1 MRLVFFG
8 TPEFAVATL
17 QAVLA
22 QPDIEVVGVV
32 TQPDRKR
39 GRGNQLIPSP
49 VKLLALEH
57 QIPIEQP
64 ARIKKSAESI
74 EWLRSLNAD
83 VFVVVAYGQILSQE
97 ILDIPKQGCI
107 NVHGSLLPAYRGAAP
122 IQRCLVDG
130 VTETGITTMQMDVG
144 MDTGAMLLKAAVTV
158 PPLMNAGELGEI
170 LAQTGAE
177 LLVQTLIDQP
187 TPQPQDNLLATYAP
201 PISKSEWQLDWNE
214 GAIDL
219 HNKVRGFYPDCFIK
233 FADKSVGIL
242 GTMPLTTPYWSGDLP
257 ENSEN
262 SAVPGEIVKIIKGR
276 GAVVKTGDGYLLLSQ
291 VQPAGKKSQS
301 GSDFVNGGRLS
312 IGMVLL
318 SATEPI

>member
-17 QAVLA
+17 RAVLA
-22 QPDIEVVGVV
+22 QPDMEVVGVV

-39 GRGNQLIPSP
+39 GRGNQLVPSP
-49 VKLLALEH
+49 VKLLAIEH

-64 ARIKKSAESI
+64 ARIKKAAESI

-130 VTETGITTMQMDVG
+130 VTETGITTMQMDIG
-144 MDTGAMLLKAAVTV
+144 MDTGAMLLKKVVPV

-170 LAQTGAE
+170 LAQAGAE
-177 LLVQTLIDQP
+177 LLVQTLRERP
-187 TPQPQDNLLATYAP
+187 TPQPQDDALATHAP
-201 PISKSEWQLDWNE
+201 PIPKSEWLLDWQE

-219 HNKVRGFYPDCFIK
+219 HNKVRGFYPDCYIK

-242 GTMPLTTPYWSGDLP
+242 STVPLAAPYWSGEIP
-257 ENSEN
+257 EISEN
-262 SAVPGEIVKIIKGR
+262 VAVPGEIVKIIKGR
-276 GAVVKTGDGYLLLSQ
+276 GAVVKTGDGYLLLNQ
-291 VQPAGKKSQS
+291 VQPAGKKPQS
-301 GSDFVNGGRLS
+301 GTDFVNGGRLA
-312 IGMVLL
+312 IGMVL
-318 SATEPI
+318 TEPT